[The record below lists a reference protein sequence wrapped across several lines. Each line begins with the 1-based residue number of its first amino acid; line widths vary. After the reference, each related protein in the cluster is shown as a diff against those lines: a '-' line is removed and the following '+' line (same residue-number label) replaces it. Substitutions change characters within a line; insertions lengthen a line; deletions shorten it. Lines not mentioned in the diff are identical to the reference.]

1 MKEQKVMSTKALTC
15 CALFTALSVVLA
27 RLVGFMPSEFAR
39 FSIEAIPIFLAG
51 LFFGPVWGA
60 CVGFAADYVG
70 CLFSAFGYNPILCIP
85 PILYGLCAGLM
96 RPLFRKKVSL
106 WKLIVAFAPSVVLGS
121 ILYQSWALGFVS
133 GNGFLFY
140 LASRAIQ
147 FAITWAVDVALIY
160 LMFKTKLFDRIG
172 LWNPGKDDK
181 K

>member
-1 MKEQKVMSTKALTC
+1 MQKRNTLSVKALTC
-15 CALFTALSVVLA
+15 CAMFTALSVVLA
-27 RLVGFMPSEFAR
+27 RLIGFMPSEFAR

-70 CLFSAFGYNPILCIP
+70 CLFSAFGYNPIFCLP

-96 RPLFRKKVSL
+96 RPLFRKNVSL
-106 WKLIVAFAPSVVLGS
+106 WKLIVAFAPSVLLGS

-133 GNGFLFY
+133 GKGFLFY
-140 LASRAIQ
+140 LSSRSIQ

-160 LMFKTKLFDRIG
+160 LMFKTKVFDRIG
-172 LWNPGKDDK
+172 LAIPERTK
-181 K
+181 KK

>member
-1 MKEQKVMSTKALTC
+1 MKKQKIMSTKALTC
-15 CALFTALSVVLA
+15 CALFAALSVVLA
-27 RLVGFMPSEFAR
+27 RLMGFMPSEFAR

-51 LFFGPVWGA
+51 LFFGPIWGA

-70 CLFSAFGYNPILCIP
+70 CLFSAFGYNPIFCVP

-96 RPLFRKKVSL
+96 RPLFRRNVSL

-140 LASRAIQ
+140 LSSRAIQ
-147 FAITWAVDVALIY
+147 FVITWAVDVALIY

-172 LWNPGKDDK
+172 LWNPRKDQK
-181 K
+181 E